1 MILWKMMK
9 LRENLQ
15 NKVYPPKEGE
25 KNLYK
30 RIRENLIE
38 RLNRYKLED
47 DYEIFK
53 GNVEP
58 IFDQTSYDEAVDEYV
73 NKHSEQY
80 TKYIEDALE
89 NVYEDKYLVKED
101 VEPLKADGERKKAL
115 MSFICHMRLITL
127 SH

>member
-1 MILWKMMK
+1 M
-9 LRENLQ
+9 
-15 NKVYPPKEGE
+15 
-25 KNLYK
+25 
-30 RIRENLIE
+30 
-38 RLNRYKLED
+38 ED

-101 VEPLKADGERKKAL
+101 VKPLKADGERKSFNKLHMPYEINNIVTL
-115 MSFICHMRLITL
+115 MKKQKPDCGSIL
-127 SH
+127 SDFYLPGSIS